1 MKQLHNLLS
10 QNRIAPR
17 WFIFLLDI
25 IICNL
30 SLVYANYL
38 RFNFNFDILAE
49 KHIISEVIIITT
61 VNAIFFVTF
70 RTYEGIIRFSGVK
83 EALRTA
89 SAIFY
94 SFFLISVVNIVS
106 RFFGGTDLVP
116 MSILII
122 YFFTASFLVFGYRFL
137 VKNLYAQSLRNKSS
151 NNVIIFG
158 GELNGSMLKRTIEQN
173 GKNNY
178 NVVAFVD
185 DDEKF
190 VGKSI
195 DGVKIYTFD
204 QIKEVVDTWKVNN
217 LFFAKQDF
225 DLKLKNAIVD
235 FCLEKN
241 IKVKN
246 LPPVTE
252 WIHGQLNLQRVEEV
266 KIEDLL
272 NRPAIQLANT
282 HVNNY
287 LKSRRVLI
295 TGAAG
300 SIGSEIA
307 RQVAAIY
314 PQAIIICD
322 QNESGLFEL
331 EYEINHK
338 YGYQSEMAVFI
349 GDIRDKKAMQH
360 LFAVY
365 KPDVIF
371 HAAAYKHVPLM
382 EQHPCEAIKN
392 NVLGTMLLAD
402 LAEKYHAERFVM
414 VSTDKAINPT
424 NVMGASKRIAEMYVQ
439 ALQHRDLPYY
449 VTPAGSIHEK
459 PLEYKNPRRT
469 KFITTR
475 FGNVLGS
482 NGSVIPR
489 FKQQIQ
495 KGGPVTVTHPD
506 IIRYF
511 MTIPEACNLVL
522 EAGTMGNGGEVF
534 LFDMGEPV
542 KIVDLAKK
550 MIRLAGYVP
559 ERDIKIEFTGLR
571 PGEKL
576 FEELLNKEE
585 EVIPTHHKKILIAKV
600 VEQVYES
607 LKQQIDDLIFLANAN
622 NDDEVVR
629 LMKKIVPEYKSK
641 NSIYENF
648 DQQKPSSSSKPASIN

>member
-30 SLVYANYL
+30 SLIYANYL

-94 SFFLISVVNIVS
+94 SFFLISVINIVS
-106 RFFGGTDLVP
+106 RFFGGTDLVS
-116 MSILII
+116 MSILTI

-204 QIKEVVDTWKVNN
+204 QIREVVDTWKVNN

-252 WIHGQLNLQRVEEV
+252 WIHGQLNLKRVEEV

-459 PLEYKNPRRT
+459 PLEYRNPRRT

-550 MIRLAGYVP
+550 MIRLAGNIP

-585 EVIPTHHKKILIAKV
+585 EVVPTHHKKILIAKV
-600 VEQVYES
+600 AEQEYEP

-641 NSIYENF
+641 NSVYESF
-648 DQQKPSSSSKPASIN
+648 DIQKPSSSKPANIN

>member
-94 SFFLISVVNIVS
+94 SFFLISVVNIIS

-204 QIKEVVDTWKVNN
+204 QIREVVDTWKVNN

-459 PLEYKNPRRT
+459 PLEYRNPRRT

-550 MIRLAGYVP
+550 MIRLAGYMP

-600 VEQVYES
+600 AEQVYES

-641 NSIYENF
+641 NSVYESF
-648 DQQKPSSSSKPASIN
+648 DTQKPSSSKPANIN